1 MSLLSGSPISY
12 WIDSTS
18 PAQFPTLSQLAT
30 GNVALNESSNIT
42 VDVAVVGGGIA
53 GLTAAFL
60 LKRAGKT
67 VVLLEADQIATGTSG
82 HTTAKLTSLHQV
94 IYADLIKEVGEEKAR
109 LYGQSNQAAV
119 EQVATWVTE
128 ENIDCDFSR
137 QSAYSY
143 AETND
148 QLDQI
153 KAEVEAALK
162 LGLPASFVQET
173 TLPFPIT
180 GAIKFDHQAQFHVRK
195 YLLHLAKQIAGDGS
209 YVFEH
214 TRVETVEEGAPCQ
227 VITKQGVIHASDVIV
242 TTNLPIL
249 NQGLFFAKAY
259 AKRSYIIGAK
269 IDPARAPQGMF
280 IGVGQ
285 GYHSIR
291 TTPHQGGLLL
301 MIGGE
306 GHKVGAV
313 TNTEENYQ
321 KLETFARERFG
332 INAIDYRWSTQDY
345 VSFDKIPYIGKLTP
359 FSEHVFVATGFSLWG
374 MSNGTLSGM
383 ILADAI
389 LGIENPWADLYD
401 ATRATPFLKPE
412 SLKENVSVG
421 IHWIGDRLK
430 GLQSSTQQL
439 AAGEAKVL
447 TVDGKKVAAYR
458 DEDGQIHTVSAVC
471 THLGCIVNW
480 NSAER
485 SWDCPCHGARF
496 NCDGKVLHAP
506 AIQDLESYSE
516 SSS

>member
-1 MSLLSGSPISY
+1 MSSLSGSPISY

-18 PAQFPTLSQLAT
+18 SAQFPPLSPGTT
-30 GNVALNESSNIT
+30 GDVTTHAPLNIT
-42 VDVAVVGGGIA
+42 ADVAIVGGGIA

-67 VVLLEADQIATGTSG
+67 VVVLEANQIAAGTSG

-109 LYGQSNQAAV
+109 LYGESNQAAI
-119 EQVATWVTE
+119 EQVATWVAE

-143 AETND
+143 AETHD
-148 QLDQI
+148 HLDQV
-153 KAEVEAALK
+153 KAEVEAALR

-173 TLPFPIT
+173 TLPFPIA
-180 GAIKFDHQAQFHVRK
+180 GAVKFEHQAQFHIRK
-195 YLLHLAKQIAGDGS
+195 YLLHLAQQIAGDGS

-214 TRVETVEEGAPCQ
+214 TRVETVEEGAPCR
-227 VITKQGVIHASDVIV
+227 VITQQGVVQASDVIV

-249 NQGLFFAKAY
+249 DQGLFFAKSY

-280 IGVGQ
+280 IGVEQ

-291 TTPHQGGLLL
+291 TTPHDGGLLL

-306 GHKVGAV
+306 GHKVGTV
-313 TNTEENYQ
+313 THTEKNYQ
-321 KLETFARERFG
+321 KLEAFAHERFG
-332 INAIDYRWSTQDY
+332 IDAIDYRWSTQDY
-345 VSFDKIPYIGKLTP
+345 VSFDKIPYIGRLTP
-359 FSEHVFVATGFSLWG
+359 FNEHIFVATGFSLWG

-383 ILADAI
+383 ILTDAI
-389 LGIENPWADLYD
+389 LGLENPWASLYD

-412 SLKENVSVG
+412 SLKENISVG
-421 IHWIGDRLK
+421 VHWIGDRLK
-430 GLQSSTQQL
+430 GLQSSTAAL

-447 TVDGKKVAAYR
+447 TVDGKK
-458 DEDGQIHTVSAVC
+458 SALIE
-471 THLGCIVNW
+471 TKPDRFTLFLR
-480 NSAER
+480 SA
-485 SWDCPCHGARF
+485 
-496 NCDGKVLHAP
+496 LT
-506 AIQDLESYSE
+506 
-516 SSS
+516 